1 MKSASENGWDAY
13 KRPKISL
20 NCTIRRAKLKYY
32 CGKLNENISDPKT
45 AWKMLNDLTG
55 KKSTATEID
64 EILTWSN
71 VTLNSAQ
78 EAVANHFNFH
88 FTQISPN
95 QTNLTSNLPTSSI
108 KAENYLKKR
117 LLFFLIC

>member
-1 MKSASENGWDAY
+1 MKSASENDWDAY
-13 KRPKISL
+13 KRAKISL

-32 CGKLNENISDPKT
+32 CGKLNIGDPKT
-45 AWKMLNDLTG
+45 AWKMLNDLIG
-55 KKSTATEID
+55 KKIAATEID
-64 EILTWSN
+64 EILIWSN

-95 QTNLTSNLPTSSI
+95 LTNLTSNLPTSSI
-108 KAENYLKKR
+108 KAENYLKNVSSS
-117 LLFFLIC
+117 F